1 MTLAAEEVRRLA
13 RLARIALDDDEVEGL
28 RADLSTCLDHFRMLA
43 EIDTDGVPPTAH
55 ASALVNIERDDVVRP
70 SLAPEEVLSR
80 APRRE
85 GAYLRVRPV
94 LDTE

>member
-13 RLARIALDDDEVEGL
+13 RLVRISLDDDEVERL
-28 RADLSTCLDHFRMLA
+28 RADLSTCLDHFRVLT

-55 ASALVNIERDDVVRP
+55 VMELESVERDDTVRP

-94 LDTE
+94 LDVE

>member
-13 RLARIALDDDEVEGL
+13 RLARIGLDDDEVERL
-28 RADLSTCLDHFRMLA
+28 RSDLSTCLDHFRMLA

-55 ASALVNIERDDVVRP
+55 AGAIESVEREDVVRP

-94 LDTE
+94 LDVE